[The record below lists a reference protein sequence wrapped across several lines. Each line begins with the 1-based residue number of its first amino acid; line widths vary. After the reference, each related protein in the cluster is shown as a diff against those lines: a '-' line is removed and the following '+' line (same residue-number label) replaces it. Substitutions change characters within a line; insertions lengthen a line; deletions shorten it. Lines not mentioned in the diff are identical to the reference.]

1 MIIVRP
7 IFGALHDPI
16 EEEENYKGHVDR
28 KKHEPKYRTTE
39 KMSEGLH
46 VVWNVLQPQ
55 IATH

>member
-1 MIIVRP
+1 MIIVRS
-7 IFGALHDPI
+7 IFGALHDSV
-16 EEEENYKGHVDR
+16 EEENYKGHVDR
-28 KKHEPKYRTTE
+28 KEHEPEYRTTE